1 MKESVGGENVIVH
14 KIFRIKKSR
23 NLSQI
28 ELSEKTGITQSLI
41 SRYERGMGNPT
52 MKILRRLAEVLDMNL
67 HIAFIEKS
75 NN

>member
-1 MKESVGGENVIVH
+1 MIMELIDNKTFLSLAEA
-14 KIFRIKKSR
+14 RKSR

>member
-1 MKESVGGENVIVH
+1 MELIDNKTFLSLAEA
-14 KIFRIKKSR
+14 RKSR